1 MDIKNQKPT
10 DASLRNQ
17 AAFLKWGRLGIYDAI
32 KKYNEDTRNYI
43 SDFLTY
49 HGLNDEKHLVMDTEN
64 ENQLCYL
71 HITDDNV
78 LEIIHVDGNG
88 HLTTHIY
95 VGTYRY
101 GGDDFAE
108 ASQMLLNTFKPQPE
122 K

>member
-17 AAFLKWGRLGIYDAI
+17 AAFLKWGKLGIYDAI

-49 HGLNDEKHLVMDTEN
+49 HGLNDEKHLVMDTRN
-64 ENQLCYL
+64 KNQLCYL
-71 HITDDNV
+71 HITDDNT
-78 LEIIHVDGNG
+78 LEIIYITDNSR
-88 HLTTHIY
+88 LATHTYI
-95 VGTYRY
+95 GTYRY
-101 GGDDFAE
+101 GSDDFAE
-108 ASQMLLNTFKPQPE
+108 VSQMLLDTFKPQPE